1 MNTACDQCEMCFF
14 WKYHP
19 CRTVDY
25 RWQEALEIV
34 DGYRR
39 LHKRLDDSTVQQAV
53 KFLRAL
59 RRCSTEKQHAK
70 LCKKMPLISAAYKLH
85 EAGGELELELQAR
98 VLAGHTV
105 EELAKMFG
113 MDRAIINMYQRL
125 FFTVADR
132 LRARDWILMQAINI
146 WDKTPESLI
155 KWLGYFGGPLVLDC
169 FLPYLLT
176 NSRSVH
182 KSPYSAAE
190 AQGHGSQRRVVQEYL
205 VAADKRHACLH
216 LKSCGLCRLSAVSL
230 PNTKLWNWKACWHR
244 YCPRF
249 PKNCHSYLQTPL
261 RRRNPPSNTVMQR
274 LSNGAWSSRRSQFRQ
289 KRPLSWALLRFSLS
303 GAIACAISKRCK
315 AKGSK
320 NGLANIWK
328 VSLLRARQ
336 KN

>member
-25 RWQEALEIV
+25 RWQEAIEIA

-70 LCKKMPLISAAYKLH
+70 LCKKMPVISAAYKLH
-85 EAGGELELELQAR
+85 EAGGELELELQSR
-98 VLAGHTV
+98 VLAGHTL

-113 MDRAIINMYQRL
+113 MDMAIINMYQRL

-132 LRARDWILMQAINI
+132 LRARDWILLQAIGI

-190 AQGHGSQRRVVQEYL
+190 AQGMALSAELFKNIWLLQINDMHAALKIMRALPAIGCFAAQYKTLELEGLLAQVLPTVPQKLPQLPANTSAATKSAVEHGYAETLKRRVVQPPLAVPSKE
-205 VAADKRHACLH
+205 AA
-216 LKSCGLCRLSAVSL
+216 
-230 PNTKLWNWKACWHR
+230 
-244 YCPRF
+244 
-249 PKNCHSYLQTPL
+249 
-261 RRRNPPSNTVMQR
+261 
-274 LSNGAWSSRRSQFRQ
+274 
-289 KRPLSWALLRFSLS
+289 
-303 GAIACAISKRCK
+303 
-315 AKGSK
+315 
-320 NGLANIWK
+320 
-328 VSLLRARQ
+328 
-336 KN
+336 